1 MITVL
6 QTTFKQVTD
15 RIKQRTIIHNMAELT
30 QSSSYWDSAEMKS
43 QNMLGVWFAASHQ
56 PWSTLTILL
65 LELAARKE
73 LQHQLR
79 REIEDYAQLDDFKS
93 LDKLPFLDSFMKE
106 VRTAQVRMNLH

>member
-1 MITVL
+1 
-6 QTTFKQVTD
+6 
-15 RIKQRTIIHNMAELT
+15 MAELT
-30 QSSSYWDSAEMKS
+30 QSSSYWDSPEMNS

-56 PWSTLTILL
+56 PWSTLSTLL

-79 REIEDYAQLDDFKS
+79 REIEENAQIDDFKS

-106 VRTAQVRMNLH
+106 VRKAWVRIDLH